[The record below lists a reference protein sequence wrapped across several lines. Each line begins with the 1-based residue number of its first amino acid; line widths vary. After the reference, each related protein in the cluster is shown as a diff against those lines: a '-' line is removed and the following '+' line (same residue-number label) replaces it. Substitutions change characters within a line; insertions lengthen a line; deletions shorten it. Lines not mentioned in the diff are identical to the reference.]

1 MPKFILGQQEGNRGS
16 RENSN
21 ETKAGSSEKGG
32 DWMGQLQDLV
42 VDMAK
47 YNRTLICSGGRT
59 YRMGQVFED

>member
-32 DWMGQLQDLV
+32 DWMG
-42 VDMAK
+42 
-47 YNRTLICSGGRT
+47 
-59 YRMGQVFED
+59 